1 MTLRSRLLECLH
13 GTPLEPRLE
22 RFGESLLARRAA
34 DPALERLQPRALAG
48 LARVAAANADA
59 ARWIA
64 HRPRLLEQLADVSGG
79 AGGLR
84 ARAAALATVRADSSE
99 DLEGFLDELRALRR
113 DEEHVAACLDFAG
126 LAPFELVSEF
136 LSRLAE
142 AIGARALEAAGRVVE
157 GGGGGLA
164 VIGMGKIAGR
174 ELTYHSDLDLIFLSA
189 DDPATSTRAPRLAQ
203 RLIAYL
209 STATGAGV
217 AYRIDARL
225 RPSGRQGALV
235 TTSDAFERYQRER
248 AAAWEHLALM
258 RARAIAGDVE
268 RAAPVLA
275 RIRAAVSGR
284 GPRVWDEVID
294 MRGRVERERGADA
307 AGRIPFKAGRGGLMD
322 AEFLACAA
330 LLELGA
336 RPEQVVLPG
345 VAAMLRAHAAGKRV
359 DGLLDDYGLLRRVEA
374 RARFVAGRP
383 IEELRTDAET
393 VAVVAEL
400 VEPGLA
406 PDALL
411 DRVSAARGAIRSA
424 WERVARARTIRALVD

>member
-1 MTLRSRLLECLH
+1 MTLRSRLLDCLR

-64 HRPRLLEQLADVSGG
+64 HRPRLLQQLADASGG

-84 ARAAALATVRADSSE
+84 ARAAALAAGRADSSD
-99 DLEGFLDELRALRR
+99 DLEAFLDELRALRR
-113 DEEHVAACLDFAG
+113 DEEHVAACLDFGG
-126 LAPFELVSEF
+126 LAPFERVSEF

-142 AIGARALEAAGRVVE
+142 AIAARALEAAGRAVE
-157 GGGGGLA
+157 DSGGLA

-174 ELTYHSDLDLIFLSA
+174 ELTYHSDLDLIFVSA

-248 AAAWEHLALM
+248 AAIWEHLALM
-258 RARAIAGDVE
+258 RARVIAGDAE
-268 RAAPVLA
+268 RAAPVLE
-275 RIRAAVSGR
+275 RIRSAVSGR
-284 GPRVWDEVID
+284 GSRVWDGVVE
-294 MRGRVERERGADA
+294 MRGRVERERGADGT
-307 AGRIPFKAGRGGLMD
+307 GRVPFKTGRGGLMD
-322 AEFLACAA
+322 VEFLACAA

-336 RPEQVVLPG
+336 RPEQVALPG
-345 VAAMLRAHAAGKRV
+345 IASMLRAHAAGKRV

-383 IEELRTDAET
+383 IEELRSDAET
-393 VAVVAEL
+393 VAVVSEL
-400 VEPGLA
+400 VEPGLP
-406 PDALL
+406 PDHLL
-411 DRVSAARGAIRSA
+411 ERVAAARGAIRTA